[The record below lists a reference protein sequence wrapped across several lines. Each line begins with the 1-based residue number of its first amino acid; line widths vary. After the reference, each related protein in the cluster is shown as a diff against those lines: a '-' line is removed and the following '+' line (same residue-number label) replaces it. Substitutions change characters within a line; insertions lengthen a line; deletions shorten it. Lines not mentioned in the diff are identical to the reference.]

1 MKRMIQHYTR
11 IAFIDMGYEDQDG
24 YRDYARKVAD
34 ELGLRYEEI
43 KGTTALLE
51 RMCKGPW
58 DEDEFIVAPP
68 GQAIRLEDFGM
79 DMAGKHQDSAS
90 VGDNNVRLSL

>member
-1 MKRMIQHYTR
+1 
-11 IAFIDMGYEDQDG
+11 
-24 YRDYARKVAD
+24 
-34 ELGLRYEEI
+34 
-43 KGTTALLE
+43 
-51 RMCKGPW
+51 MCKGPW